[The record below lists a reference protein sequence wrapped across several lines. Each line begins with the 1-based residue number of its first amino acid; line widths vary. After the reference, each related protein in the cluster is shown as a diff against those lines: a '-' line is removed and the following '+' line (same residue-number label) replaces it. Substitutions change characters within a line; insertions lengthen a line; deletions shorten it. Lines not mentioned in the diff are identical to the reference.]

1 MHHTIN
7 EGERRLLSYDESLL
21 SGTMVTMGFAFC
33 RAWIVFTLTLSFAFV
48 PNGIN
53 WPFLLSGSAGAF
65 VVAFLASRK
74 NIPLRA
80 LFGVTA
86 GCIAAGCVLIIAASI
101 LESLPLFTT
110 AIIASGVGSGLLQ
123 ICWGTRFA
131 AHDTHFSIVCT
142 SLAAIVTGITLAIIS
157 PELGIL
163 VSMVLPVASFG
174 IFLLEYGRNEYS
186 HDSEGAS
193 EDAQAENN
201 VPNQSLT
208 ADSKHVESQISIL
221 SHREQPISSKSWRA
235 GCDRTG
241 LRLLLSICAFSFL
254 VRVFD
259 AIPQEGIDPLVH
271 LGGSGT
277 CALILVGALFLAFS
291 RFLKPMKNMLL
302 AYRLS
307 CPIMAFGLA
316 AVALASDTQPI
327 LSVAIVCLGYELFD
341 LLSWV
346 IFSERA
352 REDGRDAIA
361 VFGCGVGFTILGMGI
376 GYMVGGLVIA
386 PAISSGFIDAT
397 TIVLASVVFLF
408 TVAFLIIPESALSAS
423 PEPDESNTAS
433 EQHEDIEIEAEQ
445 PESTQPTP
453 LSLEEACD
461 EIAKRHKLTPRE
473 SEVLVF
479 LARGRTLPIIAR
491 DLHIAKNTARSHI
504 EKVYQKV
511 DIHKQ
516 QDLIDL
522 VEDTQQPK

>member
-1 MHHTIN
+1 M
-7 EGERRLLSYDESLL
+7 
-21 SGTMVTMGFAFC
+21 
-33 RAWIVFTLTLSFAFV
+33 
-48 PNGIN
+48 P
-53 WPFLLSGSAGAF
+53 
-65 VVAFLASRK
+65 
-74 NIPLRA
+74 PLRA
-80 LFGVTA
+80 LFGITA
-86 GCIAAGCVLIIAASI
+86 GCIAAGCILIIAASL

-110 AIIASGVGSGLLQ
+110 AIIASGIGSGLLQ

-142 SLAAIVTGITLAIIS
+142 SLAAIVAGTTLAIIS

-186 HDSEGAS
+186 HDGEGAQTES
-193 EDAQAENN
+193 NIPD
-201 VPNQSLT
+201 QSLT
-208 ADSKHVESQISIL
+208 ADSKHVESQISAS
-221 SHREQPISSKSWRA
+221 SHQEQPILSKSWRA

-241 LRLLLSICAFSFL
+241 LRLLLSICAFSFF

-259 AIPQEGIDPLVH
+259 AIPQEGTDPLVH

-277 CALILVGALFLAFS
+277 FALILVGALFLAFS
-291 RFLKPMKNMLL
+291 RFLKPIRNMLL

-423 PEPDESNTAS
+423 PESDENNTTP
-433 EQHEDIEIEAEQ
+433 EQHEEIVEEVEQ

-461 EIAKRHKLTPRE
+461 EIAKRYKLTPRE

-504 EKVYQKV
+504 KKVYQKV